1 MTIEQLGNIGE
12 FVAAI
17 ATVATL
23 IYLAFQLRQ
32 NTRALKASAFQNVT
46 SEMGKNVEHIMANN
60 ELAEILVK
68 GTAKPESLSAVER
81 LRLSAVYVSS
91 FRRLES
97 VYVQY
102 SLGSMEHDNKQGFEK
117 SMIPMLQMP
126 FGQQWW
132 REAKVAFYEPFVRHI
147 DECISSGQ
155 FAQAM
160 PSMPLS
166 DRVDKGA

>member
-17 ATVATL
+17 ATVITL

-32 NTRALKASAFQNVT
+32 NTRALKATAFQNVI
-46 SEMGKNVEHIMANN
+46 SEMGKNVEPIMANG

-68 GTAKPESLSAVER
+68 ATQGPENLSPVER
-81 LRLSAVYVSS
+81 VRLNAVYVSS

-102 SLGSMEHDNKQGFEK
+102 TLGTMEEENKRGFED
-117 SMIPMLQMP
+117 SMIPLLKLP
-126 FGQQWW
+126 YGKAWW
-132 REAKVAFYEPFVRHI
+132 NEAKVSFFQPFVRHI
-147 DECISSGQ
+147 DEGIAGGKFPQTS
-155 FAQAM
+155 
-160 PSMPLS
+160 PSMQLRES
-166 DRVDKGA
+166 TE